1 MEDCS
6 KYSESVVMPSLFA
19 HSEQMVKTRVR
30 NLRRDFK
37 PASSYKCP
45 MKLRITELR
54 KQKGL
59 TVEALASKAGISKS
73 YLSELANGKKQ
84 ANARLIDSLSRA
96 LGVSEFELMDADSV
110 EPDILEHM
118 RLMQKLS
125 RDDRKAVI
133 GHADALYKSREGER

>member
-1 MEDCS
+1 MEVCS
-6 KYSESVVMPSLFA
+6 KYSESVVMPKLFA
-19 HSEQMVKTRVR
+19 HSEQKVKMVVR

-37 PASSYKCP
+37 PASSYKYP
-45 MKLRITELR
+45 MRLRITELR
-54 KQKGL
+54 KEKGL

-96 LGVSEFELMDADSV
+96 LGVSELDLLDASSV

-118 RLMQKLS
+118 RMMQKLS
-125 RDDRKAVI
+125 RDGRKAVI
-133 GHADALYKSREGER
+133 DHAAALYSREDQH